1 MPEKEIV
8 YKEIKRYF
16 GLLPTGDQEK
26 VINHLSSFLISKKE
40 NPLYLLKG
48 YAGTGKTS
56 LTGAFVKMLY
66 SNRMRFVLMAPTG
79 RAAKVLAGYT
89 GFAASTLHRRLYR
102 FVADKDGVL
111 RMTRNKNKLGNTV
124 FIVDEASMISDESR
138 EAGSG
143 NLLDDLMN
151 YVFSQKGNRLLL
163 IGDTAQLPPVGT
175 PLSPALDIE
184 YLKTA
189 YNLTAYSYEMT
200 EVMRQTHDSGILTAA
215 TILRKKIENR
225 DFAPPFFNPSTI
237 FDDVEVVHRADE
249 FEEYLQE
256 AFYGGDTE
264 NSVIVC
270 RTNKR
275 ANLFNRQVRSYILQR
290 ENLLE
295 AGDRIMVVKNNYY
308 WLDDEENR
316 GGFIANGDMAEVI
329 RVIKTEEMYGFHFA
343 NAEIRLTDYPEMKEI
358 SVMLLTDVIDAEGP
372 SLPEEQHK
380 KLFDAVMEDYMDIPS
395 YRKRVAEVRKN
406 PYYNALQI
414 KFAYA
419 MTCHKTQGGQWPHV
433 FIDQGYVTEETLD
446 TEYLRWLYTAVTR
459 ATKKVFLVNFNEE
472 FFNESAL

>member
-8 YKEIKRYF
+8 YNEIKRFF
-16 GLLPTGDQEK
+16 GFLPTEDQEK
-26 VINHLSSFLISKKE
+26 VIRHLTSFLVSKKE

-56 LTGAFVKMLY
+56 LTGAFVKVLY
-66 SNRMRFVLMAPTG
+66 SKKIRFVLMAPTG
-79 RAAKVLAGYT
+79 RAAKVLSGYT
-89 GFAASTLHRRLYR
+89 GFSASTLHRRLYL
-102 FVADKDGVL
+102 FVAGKDGVL
-111 RMTRNKNKLGNTV
+111 RMVRNKNKLSNAV
-124 FIVDEASMISDESR
+124 FIVDEASMISDENSV
-138 EAGSG
+138 GGLYSG
-143 NLLDDLMN
+143 GNNLLDDLMD

-163 IGDTAQLPPVGT
+163 IGDSAQLPPVGT

-184 YLKTA
+184 YLSTA
-189 YNLTAYSYEMT
+189 FNVTSYSYEMT
-200 EVMRQTHDSGILTAA
+200 EVMRQALDSGILSAA
-215 TILRKKIENR
+215 TFLRKKIEEG
-225 DFAPPFFNPSTI
+225 DFSPPFFNPSS
-237 FDDVEVVHRADE
+237 FSDDVEVIRRADE

-275 ANLFNRQVRSYILQR
+275 ANLFNRQVRNYILQR

-308 WLDDEENR
+308 WLDNEENP

-343 NAEIRLTDYPEMKEI
+343 NAEIRLIDYPEMKEI
-358 SVMLLTDVIDAEGP
+358 NVLLLTDVIDAEGP
-372 SLPEEQHK
+372 ALPEEQHK
-380 KLFDAVMEDYMDIPS
+380 KLFDAVMEDYMDIPN
-395 YRKRVAEVRKN
+395 YRKRVAEVQKN

-433 FIDQGYVTEETLD
+433 FIDQGYVTEETLN

-472 FFNESAL
+472 FF